1 MSVVLSPNVI
11 EKKEKKLKLV
21 TMLPTC
27 SAEIRQIFF
36 YTNIYQFLLGK
47 GVSLRKMVGGIYTLI
62 IKESKDLCEER

>member
-1 MSVVLSPNVI
+1 
-11 EKKEKKLKLV
+11 
-21 TMLPTC
+21 MLPTC